1 MNEQK
6 KKVGEII
13 DREGAIIDY
22 IRTRKGQ
29 IIGIFVGIAHE
40 GMICI
45 GWAKTN
51 LKAGDVFDK
60 EYGLKLAL
68 DRAKNLES
76 SPEIP
81 EPNRW
86 QMYDFQI
93 RCMRYFQGVSVMS
106 TRGPKV
112 SVVDHVVEHFKDAV
126 IERLFGQDL
135 APLFKAWQSVGMI
148 VIE

>member
-1 MNEQK
+1 M
-6 KKVGEII
+6 
-13 DREGAIIDY
+13 
-22 IRTRKGQ
+22 
-29 IIGIFVGIAHE
+29 
-40 GMICI
+40 
-45 GWAKTN
+45 
-51 LKAGDVFDK
+51 
-60 EYGLKLAL
+60 KLAL